1 MKGRIKLRQMT
12 PVEIIVTYISIGWA
26 FVMFSNPDALVGS
39 WQTLNDIA
47 NRYVFG
53 GIALISALIKIIGIS
68 LDDLKLRTVGL
79 TLSAFYWT
87 FISVANL
94 VSQDSFSQSFSIST
108 GFIVYSGVAVLCL
121 WTSKEIN
128 HDRRK

>member
-47 NRYVFG
+47 SRHVFG
-53 GIALISALIKIIGIS
+53 GIALASALIKIVGIS
-68 LDDLKLRTVGL
+68 LDDLKLRTIGL
-79 TLSAFYWT
+79 TVSAFYWT

-94 VSQDSFSQSFSIST
+94 VSQDSFSHSFTIST
-108 GFIVYSGVAVLCL
+108 GFIIYSGVAVLCL